1 MFNRTHGVEIVMR
14 RTVVATMLVLGVA
27 CKSGGGSMPVTGTVG
42 AIGPRQAAEQFLASI
57 RSEDVQATSIIW
69 GSSKGPARELIR
81 DRVELEK
88 RILVMQCNI
97 NHDSYK
103 IVTDVPGEGAKRN
116 IKVELRRG
124 QLTAQTT
131 MVATQ
136 GPNQRWFIENTD
148 LAPLRGFCSGQ
159 PQESRK

>member
-1 MFNRTHGVEIVMR
+1 
-14 RTVVATMLVLGVA
+14 MLVLAA
-27 CKSGGGSMPVTGTVG
+27 CKSAPVSSAAVAGAVG
-42 AIGPRQAAEQFLASI
+42 PKQAAEQFLASI
-57 RSEDVQATSIIW
+57 KSEDVQATSIIW

-81 DRVELEK
+81 DRSELEK
-88 RILVMQCNI
+88 RILVMQCNL

-103 IVTDVPGEGAKRN
+103 IISDLPGEGLKRN
-116 IKVELRRG
+116 IKVELRFR

-148 LAPLRGFCSGQ
+148 LAPMRGFCT
-159 PQESRK
+159 K

>member
-1 MFNRTHGVEIVMR
+1 MR
-14 RTVVATMLVLGVA
+14 RTAVAVMLVLGA
-27 CKSGGGSMPVTGTVG
+27 CKSGGSATPAGVAGAVG
-42 AIGPRQAAEQFLASI
+42 PKQAAEQFLASI

-81 DRVELEK
+81 DRTELEK

-97 NHDSYK
+97 NHDSYR
-103 IVTDVPGEGAKRN
+103 IISDVPMDATRRTLR
-116 IKVELRRG
+116 VELRRG
-124 QLTAQTT
+124 QMTATTT

-148 LAPLRGFCSGQ
+148 LAPLRGFCSSQ
-159 PQESRK
+159 PQEQKR

>member
-1 MFNRTHGVEIVMR
+1 MR
-14 RTVVATMLVLGVA
+14 RSVVALMLVLGA
-27 CKSGGGSMPVTGTVG
+27 CRSGGGAAAPAGVAG
-42 AIGPRQAAEQFLASI
+42 ATGPRQAAEQFLASI

-69 GSSKGPARELIR
+69 GSAKGPARELIR
-81 DRVELEK
+81 DRGELEK

-97 NHDSYK
+97 NHDSYR
-103 IVTDVPGEGAKRN
+103 ILGDLPGDGLKRN
-116 IKVELRRG
+116 LKIELRRG
-124 QLTAQTT
+124 QLVAQTT

-159 PQESRK
+159 AQEQKR

>member
-1 MFNRTHGVEIVMR
+1 MFNRTYGVENVTR
-14 RTVVATMLVLGVA
+14 RIAVALMLALGA
-27 CKSGGGSMPVTGTVG
+27 CRSGGGSSSVAGTVG
-42 AIGPRQAAEQFLASI
+42 ADGPRQAAEQFLASI

-103 IVTDVPGEGAKRN
+103 IVGDVPVDATRRSLR
-116 IKVELRRG
+116 VELRRG
-124 QLTAQTT
+124 QMTAQTT

-148 LAPLRGFCSGQ
+148 LAPLRGFCSAQ
-159 PQESRK
+159 AQEQRR